1 LLVDPE
7 STDQTL
13 LQQGLLRHNCEY
25 NLASNVN
32 HLIPVGAMPLAT
44 ARSRWH
50 SVASVL
56 VLSLVA
62 GCQQLAT
69 QQPIPVPPAA
79 ECTNQNLSPEA
90 LFSEARAGVA
100 VVLHEGTTG
109 SGFVV
114 RHQNDTTLLVTNAHV
129 VEGVDSVTVKWQDG
143 SQDAAAVVSNA
154 GGQTPLKDLALLE
167 VKAVRGKVLNLKSS
181 KPNVGAEVV
190 AIGAPQGLEFSLSRG
205 VLSSLRDND
214 QILQIDAP
222 INPGNSGGPVI
233 DRTGCVVGVV
243 TFKLEESEGLNFA
256 IAASVVAAFLANPDI
271 EKLQPDVNPTKP
283 QAAEKDNCWF
293 QMEEGAERLKGFSCR
308 VSSRMNSNGHKV
320 YDVVEADGNSRTV
333 VLWDGD
339 KAEAITNGNVYVGTW
354 RSDDEGDILVNIN
367 GVGPW
372 GVFGFSLPN

>member
-1 LLVDPE
+1 
-7 STDQTL
+7 
-13 LQQGLLRHNCEY
+13 
-25 NLASNVN
+25 
-32 HLIPVGAMPLAT
+32 M
-44 ARSRWH
+44 
-50 SVASVL
+50 
-56 VLSLVA
+56 
-62 GCQQLAT
+62 
-69 QQPIPVPPAA
+69 
-79 ECTNQNLSPEA
+79 
-90 LFSEARAGVA
+90 A
-100 VVLHEGTTG
+100 VVLHEVTTG

-114 RHQNDTTLLVTNAHV
+114 RHQNGTTLLVTNAHV

-205 VLSSLRDND
+205 VVSSLRDDD

-233 DRTGCVVGVV
+233 DRTGCVVGLV

-271 EKLQPDVNPTKP
+271 EKLQPDVNPSKP
-283 QAAEKDNCWF
+283 QAAADENCWF
-293 QMEEGAERLKGFSCR
+293 QMEEGAERPKGFSCR

-333 VLWDGD
+333 VLWDGE
-339 KAEAITNGNVYVGTW
+339 KAEAITNGNVYAGTW
-354 RSDDEGDILVNIN
+354 HSDDEGDIRVNIN

-372 GVFGFSLPN
+372 GVYCFSLPDR